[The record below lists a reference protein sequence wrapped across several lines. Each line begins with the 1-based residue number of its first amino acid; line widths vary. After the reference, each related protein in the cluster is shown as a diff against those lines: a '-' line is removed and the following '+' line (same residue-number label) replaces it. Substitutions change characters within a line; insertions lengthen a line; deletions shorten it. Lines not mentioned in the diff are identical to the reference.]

1 MRACPDQAP
10 SPRRRAAIS
19 SEQTALSDDPRSF
32 TPRMDPAEDY
42 STGIRP
48 SSQDEVALPLRSR
61 LEALL
66 FVSAWPVDT
75 AHLSAALGVGAKDV
89 ERALEE
95 LRLEIQGRGI
105 RLQRHRA
112 GYQLTSAPQM
122 AADVERL
129 LNLETTARLTRAA
142 LEVLAIIAYE
152 QPVTRPLID
161 SIRGVNS
168 ESVLSTLLR
177 YGLIEETGRSEGPGR
192 PILYATTSEFL
203 QHFGLGSLEQMPP
216 LAPVQMPGEP
226 ASDLQTEEG

>member
-1 MRACPDQAP
+1 M
-10 SPRRRAAIS
+10 
-19 SEQTALSDDPRSF
+19 SDDPLSF
-32 TPRMDPAEDY
+32 TPQKDPAEDY
-42 STGIRP
+42 STGIQLT
-48 SSQDEVALPLRSR
+48 SADEAALALRSR

-66 FVSAWPVDT
+66 FVSATPMD
-75 AHLSAALGVGAKDV
+75 AARLSAVLGVSNKEV

-95 LRLEIQGRGI
+95 LRLEIEGRGI

-112 GYQLTSAPQM
+112 GYQLTSAPQA

-152 QPVTRPLID
+152 QPVTRPHID

-216 LAPVQMPGEP
+216 LAPVRMPDEP
-226 ASDLQTEEG
+226 TPDLQPEEG

>member
-1 MRACPDQAP
+1 M
-10 SPRRRAAIS
+10 
-19 SEQTALSDDPRSF
+19 
-32 TPRMDPAEDY
+32 TPPTKPAEDY
-42 STGIRP
+42 STGIDP
-48 SSQDEVALPLRSR
+48 VPAGEGALALHAR

-66 FVSAWPVDT
+66 FVSAMPVDA
-75 AHLSAALGVGAKDV
+75 AHLSAALGVSPKEV

-95 LRLEIQGRGI
+95 LRLEIQERGI

-112 GYQLTSAPQM
+112 GYQLTTAPQA
-122 AADVERL
+122 AADVDRFL
-129 LNLETTARLTRAA
+129 DLETTARLTRAA

-152 QPVTRPLID
+152 QPVTRPYID

-216 LAPVQMPGEP
+216 LAPVQMPDGLALSTPEP
-226 ASDLQTEEG
+226 QPEEA

>member
-1 MRACPDQAP
+1 MSDSP
-10 SPRRRAAIS
+10 S
-19 SEQTALSDDPRSF
+19 T
-32 TPRMDPAEDY
+32 TPQNGPAEDY
-42 STGIRP
+42 STGIRLATA
-48 SSQDEVALPLRSR
+48 DETALPLRAR

-66 FVSAWPVDT
+66 FVSSGPVDA
-75 AHLSAALGVGAKDV
+75 AHLAAALGVSAKET

-95 LRLEIQGRGI
+95 LRLETQGSGI
-105 RLQRHRA
+105 RLQHHRT
-112 GYQLTSAPQM
+112 GYQLTSAPQA

-152 QPVTRPLID
+152 QPVTRPHID

-168 ESVLSTLLR
+168 DSALQTLLR
-177 YGLIEETGRSEGPGR
+177 HDLIEETGRSEGPGR

-226 ASDLQTEEG
+226 AADLRPEEG

>member
-1 MRACPDQAP
+1 M
-10 SPRRRAAIS
+10 
-19 SEQTALSDDPRSF
+19 SDDPLSF
-32 TPRMDPAEDY
+32 TPRKDPAEDY
-42 STGIRP
+42 STGIALT
-48 SSQDEVALPLRSR
+48 SADEAALALRSR

-66 FVSAWPVDT
+66 FVSASPADA
-75 AHLSAALGVGAKDV
+75 AHLSAALGVSVKEV

-95 LRLEIQGRGI
+95 LRLEIEGRGI

-112 GYQLTSAPQM
+112 GYQLTSAPQA

-129 LNLETTARLTRAA
+129 LDLETSARLTRAA

-152 QPVTRPLID
+152 QPVTRPHID

-216 LAPVQMPGEP
+216 LAPVRMPDGP
-226 ASDLQTEEG
+226 APDLQPEEG

>member
-1 MRACPDQAP
+1 MRRIIA
-10 SPRRRAAIS
+10 RASARTS
-19 SEQTALSDDPRSF
+19 GDEAAL
-32 TPRMDPAEDY
+32 A
-42 STGIRP
+42 
-48 SSQDEVALPLRSR
+48 LRSR

-66 FVSAWPVDT
+66 FVSASPVD
-75 AHLSAALGVGAKDV
+75 APHLSAALGVNAKEV
-89 ERALEE
+89 EKALEE
-95 LRLEIQGRGI
+95 LRLEIQDRGI

-112 GYQLTSAPQM
+112 GYQLTSAPQA

-129 LNLETTARLTRAA
+129 LNLETSARLTRAA

-152 QPVTRPLID
+152 QPVTRPHID

-216 LAPVQMPGEP
+216 LAPVRMPEETAP
-226 ASDLQTEEG
+226 DFQPEEG

>member
-1 MRACPDQAP
+1 
-10 SPRRRAAIS
+10 
-19 SEQTALSDDPRSF
+19 LSDDPRPL
-32 TPRMDPAEDY
+32 TPEMKPAEDY
-42 STGIRP
+42 STGIRLT
-48 SSQDEVALPLRSR
+48 SADDAAMPLRSR

-66 FVSAWPVDT
+66 FVSAAPVDAT
-75 AHLSAALGVGAKDV
+75 HLSAALDVGVKEV

-95 LRLEIQGRGI
+95 LRLEIQNRGV

-112 GYQLTSAPQM
+112 GFQLTTAPQA

-129 LNLETTARLTRAA
+129 LDLETTARLTRAA

-152 QPVTRPLID
+152 QPVTRPHID

-168 ESVLSTLLR
+168 DSVLSTLLR

-216 LAPVQMPGEP
+216 LAPVQIPEEP
-226 ASDLQTEEG
+226 ARPEPELPSEEA

>member
-1 MRACPDQAP
+1 MSDSP
-10 SPRRRAAIS
+10 SV
-19 SEQTALSDDPRSF
+19 
-32 TPRMDPAEDY
+32 TPLNSAAEDY
-42 STGIRP
+42 STGIRLT
-48 SSQDEVALPLRSR
+48 SGDEPALALRSR

-66 FVSAWPVDT
+66 FVSAAPVD
-75 AHLSAALGVGAKDV
+75 AVHLAAALGVSPKEV
-89 ERALEE
+89 ERALEG
-95 LRLEIQGRGI
+95 LRLDTQGRGF
-105 RLQRHRA
+105 RLQRHRG
-112 GYQLTSAPQM
+112 GYQLASAPQA

-152 QPVTRPLID
+152 QPVTRPYID

-168 ESVLSTLLR
+168 ESVLQTLLR

-216 LAPVQMPGEP
+216 LAPVQMPDEP
-226 ASDLQTEEG
+226 PLDFRSEEA

>member
-1 MRACPDQAP
+1 M
-10 SPRRRAAIS
+10 
-19 SEQTALSDDPRSF
+19 SDDPRWI
-32 TPRMDPAEDY
+32 TPQKESAEDY
-42 STGIRP
+42 STGIRLT
-48 SSQDEVALPLRSR
+48 SAEEGALALRSR
-61 LEALL
+61 VEALL
-66 FVSAWPVDT
+66 FVSAGPVDA
-75 AHLSAALGVGAKDV
+75 AHLSGALGVNAKEV
-89 ERALEE
+89 EKALEE
-95 LRLEIQGRGI
+95 LRLEIQSRGI

-112 GYQLTSAPQM
+112 GYQLTSAPQA

-152 QPVTRPLID
+152 QPVTRPHID

-192 PILYATTSEFL
+192 PILYATTAEFL

-216 LAPVQMPGEP
+216 LMPVQMPEEP
-226 ASDLQTEEG
+226 GPHLQPEAE

>member
-1 MRACPDQAP
+1 MRLGSADGA
-10 SPRRRAAIS
+10 
-19 SEQTALSDDPRSF
+19 
-32 TPRMDPAEDY
+32 
-42 STGIRP
+42 
-48 SSQDEVALPLRSR
+48 ALPLRSR
-61 LEALL
+61 VEALL
-66 FVSAWPVDT
+66 FVSATPVDA
-75 AHLSAALGVGAKDV
+75 AHLSAALGVSPKDV
-89 ERALEE
+89 EKALEE
-95 LRLEIQGRGI
+95 MRREIQGRGI
-105 RLQRHRA
+105 QLQRHRA
-112 GYQLTSAPQM
+112 GYQLTSAPQA

-152 QPVTRPLID
+152 QPVTRPYID

-216 LAPVQMPGEP
+216 LAPVRMPEEP
-226 ASDLQTEEG
+226 AADLQREEG

>member
-1 MRACPDQAP
+1 MND
-10 SPRRRAAIS
+10 SPAI
-19 SEQTALSDDPRSF
+19 
-32 TPRMDPAEDY
+32 TPEDEPAGDY
-42 STGIRP
+42 STGPRLA
-48 SSQDEVALPLRSR
+48 SMDDGALSLRSR

-66 FVSAWPVDT
+66 FVSAGPVDA
-75 AHLSAALGVGAKDV
+75 AHLAAALGVSTKDV

-95 LRLEIQGRGI
+95 LRLDTQNRGV

-112 GYQLTSAPQM
+112 GYQLTSAPQA

-129 LNLETTARLTRAA
+129 LNLETTSRLTRAA

-152 QPVTRPLID
+152 QPVTRPHID

-168 ESVLSTLLR
+168 DSALQTLLR

-192 PILYATTSEFL
+192 PILYASTSEFL

-216 LAPVQMPGEP
+216 LVPAQMPPEP
-226 ASDLQTEEG
+226 GADLQREGA